1 MSLDALINISRAEE
15 QAKKIKSDAAAE
27 VKRKLKQTE
36 DAGCYA
42 VKAAREKAAY
52 ELEVLNQKAN
62 EKAAADAAEL
72 ARSTENKKAAMRAR
86 AESRMDGAAALIVE
100 RIVNG

>member
-1 MSLDALINISRAEE
+1 MSNSQLAIN
-15 QAKKIKSDAAAE
+15 
-27 VKRKLKQTE
+27 
-36 DAGCYA
+36 GG
-42 VKAAREKAAY
+42 VKAAEGMPARFHFGKE
-52 ELEVLNQKAN
+52 